1 VEGWYWTSAII
12 ASVRGVFGTNKP
24 KPLATTTVPEEYTGK
39 GEKNTS
45 ACTND
50 DAPDGSSAQ
59 PGGVQFSHRS
69 HTLQRLY
76 PYEDKD
82 PELLEPLPELQI
94 SSQ

>member
-45 ACTND
+45 ACTNG

-69 HTLQRLY
+69 HTVQRLY
-76 PYEDKD
+76 PYEDED